1 MGLGWGIWD
10 WIRGKGGNPD
20 EEADLREEFGD
31 EDPGQ
36 AEERYL
42 RDSGYG
48 EPDAYPGIA
57 GGDAAAAAEADLEET
72 EPPRDPAP

>member
-1 MGLGWGIWD
+1 MGIWS
-10 WIRGKGGNPD
+10 WIRGIGGNPE
-20 EEADLREEFGD
+20 EEADLREEFGG

-42 RDSGYG
+42 AETGYG
-48 EPDAYPGIA
+48 AGTGYGSGLAA
-57 GGDAAAAAEADLEET
+57 GGAAEAAEADLEDT

>member
-1 MGLGWGIWD
+1 VGVGWGLWD

-20 EEADLREEFGD
+20 EEADLREEFGG
-31 EDPGQ
+31 EDPGE

-42 RDSGYG
+42 RDSAYG

-57 GGDAAAAAEADLEET
+57 GADAAAAAEADLEDT
-72 EPPRDPAP
+72 RPPRDPAP

>member
-1 MGLGWGIWD
+1 MSSLWN
-10 WIRGKGGNPD
+10 WIRGVGRNPKD
-20 EEADLREEFGD
+20 EAAEREEYGG

-42 RDSGYG
+42 AGAGYG
-48 EPDAYPGIA
+48 A
-57 GGDAAAAAEADLEET
+57 GFAEGEAASVAEADLEET